1 MQNVRPKP
9 IWRSVGALLVVS
21 VLLTACI
28 GTAPPPIAERVQQ
41 APSLVQPLTIEDLYW
56 TRGGHQSHTAGGG
69 ADLSDAEAIEL
80 GAQLYAVNCA
90 PCHQANGEGNLN
102 RFPAL
107 NNNALVTARNPQ
119 ALLQTVLYGRGVMPG
134 FAPTL
139 NNRELAAVLSYI
151 RNGWDNEAAVITRAE
166 VDQARSAPPV
176 AAGNEAVSSGE
187 ETGQTS
193 QAP

>member
-1 MQNVRPKP
+1 MQNGRPKL
-9 IWRSVGALLVVS
+9 IWQSVGALLVGS
-21 VLLTACI
+21 ALLTACI
-28 GTAPPPIAERVQQ
+28 GTAPPPIAERVQP

-56 TRGGHQSHTAGGG
+56 TRAGRQSYTAGGDG
-69 ADLSDAEAIEL
+69 ADLSDAEAFEL

-139 NNRELAAVLSYI
+139 NNREIAAVLSYI
-151 RNGWDNEAAVITRAE
+151 RNTWSN
-166 VDQARSAPPV
+166 SAPVIAPSQVDEVSGAPV
-176 AAGNEAVSSGE
+176 QTANSGE
-187 ETGQTS
+187 ETGQRS